1 MDDDKQQT
9 TTRLDEKAVRIPKEL
24 LERAQR
30 LLPKLQATA
39 WGDALRWNDTALV
52 RLALSRG
59 LAVLEDEL
67 ADRSER
73 LERSLRDQRPV
84 PPAKPRHKRSEG

>member
-1 MDDDKQQT
+1 MDEATKAPT
-9 TTRLDEKAVRIPKEL
+9 KRPAPVGEKAVRIPVEL
-24 LERAQR
+24 LERAAK

-59 LAVLEDEL
+59 LAALEEELSALERKL
-67 ADRSER
+67 ADAAPAPKRK
-73 LERSLRDQRPV
+73 
-84 PPAKPRHKRSEG
+84 AKP

>member
-1 MDDDKQQT
+1 MTEGKAKAPAK
-9 TTRLDEKAVRIPKEL
+9 RPAPSDEKAVRIPVEL
-24 LERAQR
+24 LERAAK

-59 LAVLEDEL
+59 LAALEEELSALEHKL
-67 ADRSER
+67 ADAAPAPKRK
-73 LERSLRDQRPV
+73 
-84 PPAKPRHKRSEG
+84 AKP

>member
-1 MDDDKQQT
+1 MDDNQPT

-24 LERAQR
+24 LARAQR

-67 ADRSER
+67 GTDIER
-73 LERSLRDQRPV
+73 MFEGV
-84 PPAKPRHKRSEG
+84 PPTPAAKPKRKG

>member
-1 MDDDKQQT
+1 MDDKQPT
-9 TTRLDEKAVRIPKEL
+9 TTRLDEKAVRIPREL

-67 ADRSER
+67 ADSWRVRGIVSEH
-73 LERSLRDQRPV
+73 EESQ
-84 PPAKPRHKRSEG
+84 

>member
-1 MDDDKQQT
+1 MRRTRTDEKQPP
-9 TTRLDEKAVRIPKEL
+9 TTRADEKAVRIPTDL

-59 LAVLEDEL
+59 LAVLEAEL
-67 ADRSER
+67 SGAE
-73 LERSLRDQRPV
+73 PGKA
-84 PPAKPRHKRSEG
+84 AKGRRNRA

>member
-1 MDDDKQQT
+1 MTEDAAKAT
-9 TTRLDEKAVRIPKEL
+9 AKRPAPMGEKAVRIPVEL
-24 LERAQR
+24 LERAAR

-59 LAVLEDEL
+59 LAALEEELSALEHKL
-67 ADRSER
+67 ADAAPTTKRK
-73 LERSLRDQRPV
+73 V
-84 PPAKPRHKRSEG
+84 KP

>member
-1 MDDDKQQT
+1 MDDKQPT
-9 TTRLDEKAVRIPKEL
+9 TTRLDEKAVRIPREL

-59 LAVLEDEL
+59 LAGGC
-67 ADRSER
+67 AAS
-73 LERSLRDQRPV
+73 
-84 PPAKPRHKRSEG
+84 

>member
-1 MDDDKQQT
+1 MDEATKAPT
-9 TTRLDEKAVRIPKEL
+9 KRPAPVGEKAVRIPVEL
-24 LERAQR
+24 LERAAK

-59 LAVLEDEL
+59 LAALEEEL
-67 ADRSER
+67 SALEQR
-73 LERSLRDQRPV
+73 LAGDPAPKRK
-84 PPAKPRHKRSEG
+84 AKP